1 MAKHYQLQDDNGEL
15 TLFRMELE
23 KPEKPHGHSHWEMFG
38 TVPPEEYPP
47 ALAIGEKVMEV
58 IRDDQEID
66 DNAGVVHPGHAE
78 QGGPEFLRIWLKDKV
93 PLPITGHAYLKSL
106 PDRTFIRCCSGPE
119 SDYAIVTD
127 HGIHRVGVG
136 QFIRWEDID
145 TLGDSWILKASADN
159 CPPWLPSDRQ
169 VEKK

>member
-93 PLPITGHAYLKSL
+93 PLPITGLAYLKSL
-106 PDRTFIRCCSGPE
+106 PVGTPVLLSE
-119 SDYAIVTD
+119 SEHRAIIGK
-127 HGIHRVGVG
+127 HGIHYVDMGDYYA
-136 QFIRWEDID
+136 WEDLR
-145 TLGDSWILKASADN
+145 TGRNSWVDKVNAEN
-159 CPPWLPSDRQ
+159 VKPWLPSDRQ
-169 VEKK
+169 VEKE